1 MKDSS
6 AAEVFDKGRLR
17 IHSYFYNTRGQDM
30 GNEMKWLTASPG
42 PGRPVAP
49 ARVVPY
55 CAGCQFTSDALVTAS
70 GDLLKRAIWNKV
82 YEQPHRSGSPRT
94 RHAPRLDS
102 RRTRPLR
109 SSSEWLTLA
118 GNARGREGLG
128 AHDGEPSS
136 GSADVGGASADGE

>member
-1 MKDSS
+1 
-6 AAEVFDKGRLR
+6 
-17 IHSYFYNTRGQDM
+17 M

-128 AHDGEPSS
+128 AHGSS
-136 GSADVGGASADGE
+136 LIVVASVLRLVSSLHWVRMNILSRA